1 MKDELVYI
9 PIERVEFIRDGVDG
23 LRSFLATGN
32 WRDPNW
38 HRAVLLHRADA
49 GGWYVFSN
57 IEFRAFATTA
67 DRIGLGALE
76 LIPLKQLFRIRESMK
91 VDCLQS
97 GDVPKG
103 PSVVIEG
110 ERPRAIWVRSDQ
122 SREPQQEQ
130 QQQS

>member
-57 IEFRAFATTA
+57 IEFRAFATRSFGNESHSAGLDRGATA
-67 DRIGLGALE
+67 A
-76 LIPLKQLFRIRESMK
+76 PLRR
-91 VDCLQS
+91 
-97 GDVPKG
+97 
-103 PSVVIEG
+103 
-110 ERPRAIWVRSDQ
+110 
-122 SREPQQEQ
+122 
-130 QQQS
+130 